1 MMPKIFLLVL
11 VGVVYGNSM
20 ALENIKNGNVYV
32 AGHTGLVGRALVR
45 RLEAE
50 GCRTIITREYDQLD
64 LRDRLAVNRFFESE
78 RPEYVFLAAAKVG
91 GIGANMQYPA
101 SFIYDNLAIQ
111 LSVIDAAYRYGVNKL
126 LFFGSSCIYPRNC
139 PQPIK
144 EQYLMTGELEKTNE
158 PYALAK
164 IAGLKL
170 CESYNR
176 QYGTNF
182 IACMP
187 TNLYGSYD
195 NFDLKNSHVLPALL
209 RKCYEAKQEG
219 KKQVTV
225 WGSGKPYREF
235 LYVDD
240 LADAGIFLMK
250 QYEGNEIINV
260 GTGKDISIADLAC
273 LVKEIVGYEGEI
285 VFDVSKPDGT
295 PRKLLDVNKL
305 TELGWCAPTSLR
317 DGIQK
322 MLEWYERQ
330 AVFKKE
336 VVHEELV

>member
-111 LSVIDAAYRYGVNKL
+111 LNVIDAAYRYGVNKL
-126 LFFGSSCIYPRNC
+126 LFLGSSCIYPRNC

-209 RKCYEAKQEG
+209 RKCYEAKLEG
-219 KKQVTV
+219 EKRLVV

-240 LADAGIFLMK
+240 LADACIFLMK

-260 GTGKDISIADLAC
+260 GTGKEISIAALAC

-285 VFDVSKPDGT
+285 VFDLSKPDGT